1 MKNDRIHQLIE
12 KYFSG
17 LTSREEEMIL
27 EDYFSG
33 NQTIED
39 DLIPLKN
46 QFMLFKKGKEFS
58 IDTTSLEARII
69 SKIEDSETVPE
80 IPSRKLNLSRL
91 MIAASIAL
99 FITIASVIVFRFE
112 HNELKD
118 TYTDPQLA
126 YLETQK
132 TLLFISQKMNKS
144 MQPLSNIT
152 KMNTGASQLKKLEK
166 IDQSMGMLNLVSF
179 INQSSNLKK

>member
-17 LTSREEEMIL
+17 HTSREEEMIL
-27 EDYFSG
+27 EEYFSG
-33 NQTIED
+33 NNPVEN

-46 QFMLFKKGKEFS
+46 QFLLFKKGKEFS
-58 IDTTSLEARII
+58 FDTAFLESRII
-69 SKIEDSETVPE
+69 SKIEDSEKQPE
-80 IPSRKLNLSRL
+80 IPNRKLNLSRL
-91 MIAASIAL
+91 MIAASIAI

-112 HNELKD
+112 HKEIKD

-144 MQPLSNIT
+144 LQPLSNIS
-152 KMNTGASQLKKLEK
+152 KMNTGTNQLKKLEK